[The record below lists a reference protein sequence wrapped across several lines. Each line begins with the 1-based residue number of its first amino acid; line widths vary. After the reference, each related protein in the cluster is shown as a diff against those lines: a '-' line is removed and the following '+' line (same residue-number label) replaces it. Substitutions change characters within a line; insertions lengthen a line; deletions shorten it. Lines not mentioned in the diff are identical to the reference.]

1 MKRDEMVQILW
12 SETVEHMNCM
22 CCNTDYEIYSKVLQ
36 KLEDHGMLPP
46 FSHEIHQKVWRDGG
60 SGYRW
65 DEEE

>member
-1 MKRDEMVQILW
+1 
-12 SETVEHMNCM
+12 M